1 MLSKRLAGLVLSLGC
16 AFGFAVPANEA
27 ADIDCLERAH
37 TRTAINKCLRHSSA
51 IQVRNLD
58 TLMRELE
65 AMLPTERSDALSD
78 LQAAW
83 VIEMVR
89 GCQWESTFFT
99 VRSVAR
105 SVLKQCVGALTEG
118 RIDRLKIF
126 LCDGAGATG
135 PCEASSRY

>member
-16 AFGFAVPANEA
+16 AFGFAVTANEA

-37 TRTAINKCLRHSSA
+37 TLKAINKCLRHSSA
-51 IQVRNLD
+51 IQARNLD
-58 TLMRELE
+58 TLMREL
-65 AMLPTERSDALSD
+65 AATLPTERFDALSD

-83 VIEMVR
+83 VVQMVR
-89 GCQWESTFFT
+89 GCQWERTFFT
-99 VRSVAR
+99 DRSVAR
-105 SVLKQCVGALTEG
+105 SVLKQCVGALIEG
-118 RIDRLKIF
+118 RTDRLKIL